1 MPELRGRKSRRWP
14 AVVGRALLWGFV
26 GLCVVILL
34 ALVVIP
40 RVIGATPYT
49 VISGSMEPGI
59 PTGSVVVAEPQPFE
73 EVGVGDVVTY
83 QLEPGQAE
91 VVTHRVVGI
100 DTVDGEPRLRTQG
113 DANEEADP
121 EPVRSEQLR
130 GTVRYHV
137 PYIGHVSTAVSG
149 PVREQLS
156 VVAGGALILYAAWLV
171 FTEIRSRRA
180 RAGQEQAARDVD
192 RQHTDI

>member
-1 MPELRGRKSRRWP
+1 MPEVRGRESRGWP
-14 AVVGRALLWGFV
+14 AVVVRVLLWAFMA
-26 GLCVVILL
+26 LCVGILL

-59 PTGSVVVAEPQPFE
+59 PTGSVVVAGPEPFE
-73 EVGVGDVVTY
+73 EIGVDDVVTY
-83 QLEPGQAE
+83 QLESGQAE

-121 EPVRSEQLR
+121 EPVRAEQVR
-130 GTVRYHV
+130 GTVLYHV
-137 PYIGHVSTAVSG
+137 PYIGHLSTAVSG

-156 VVAGGALILYAAWLV
+156 VVAGAALLLYAGWLV
-171 FTEIRSRRA
+171 IVEVRSRRA
-180 RAGQEQAARDVD
+180 RATAD
-192 RQHTDI
+192 RETSDIDREHTEV